1 MFERRL
7 HVHSTR
13 LLIAVS
19 AVTLVAPCIL
29 AQNSVDAK
37 PIAFDAVTVKPDKAA
52 AGPTTIFSPANGDTI
67 AITNMSLHMMIG
79 FAYDM
84 ELHDQ
89 IFGLPSWADSESYD
103 VVAKVAEPEVD
114 AFRKLLPRD
123 RNPLLRPVL
132 QDRFH
137 LIVHYET
144 RQLPAY
150 ALVVAK
156 NGPKLTAVEP
166 ATLASGLKDPGA
178 INNIGRNQIQAE
190 GAPIAILLSVLS
202 QQLGRTVLDRT
213 SLNGNYSFTL
223 KWTPDLTSASAAPA
237 PAADADAGPSI
248 FTAVQE
254 QLGLKLESTK
264 APTQV
269 LVVDHAERPSD
280 N

>member
-52 AGPTTIFSPANGDTI
+52 AGPTTIFSPSNGDTI

-103 VVAKVAEPEVD
+103 VVAKVAESDVD

-123 RNPLLRPVL
+123 RNPLLQPVL

-137 LIVHYET
+137 LMVHYET

-150 ALVVAK
+150 ALVIANPK
-156 NGPKLTAVEP
+156 NGPKLTPVEP
-166 ATLASGLKDPGA
+166 AILASGLKEPGA
-178 INNIGRNQIQAE
+178 IHNIGRNQIRAE
-190 GAPIAILLSVLS
+190 GAPIAILVSVLT
-202 QQLGRTVLDRT
+202 QQLGRPVVDRT
-213 SLNGNYSFTL
+213 GLQGNYNFTL
-223 KWTPDLTSASAAPA
+223 KWTPDLTSASAAP
-237 PAADADAGPSI
+237 PTDADAGPSI
-248 FTAVQE
+248 FTAVEE
-254 QLGLKLESTK
+254 QIGLKLESTK

-269 LVVDHAERPSD
+269 IVIDHAERPSD